1 MCFDV
6 LSPGPVDHPCNR
18 TLGLPLSSSVRPE
31 WTMAYDLEVLNS
43 GTHKTAD
50 DLTPEVSAAITAN
63 GHWTEFFEV
72 RMAAGP
78 TVKIEGGSDSSEG
91 YRVTVE
97 WGTQQATTQA
107 ESLPMSIQ
115 VADRMAKVFYDVRNQ
130 ASHTKG

>member
-1 MCFDV
+1 
-6 LSPGPVDHPCNR
+6 
-18 TLGLPLSSSVRPE
+18 
-31 WTMAYDLEVLNS
+31 MAYDLEVLNS

-50 DLTPEVSAAITAN
+50 DLTPKVSAAITAN

-78 TVKIEGGSDSSEG
+78 TVTIEGGSDSSEG

-107 ESLPMSIQ
+107 QSLPMSIQ
-115 VADRMAKVFYDVRNQ
+115 AADRLAKVFYDVRNQ
-130 ASHTKG
+130 ASPTKG